1 MNDLVSKLEAANER
15 EKNQEEES
23 EKMYTDVEVMCQA
36 KETMAEEVKS
46 MNEQKV
52 VLTSQLAEL
61 KKTEKSLDETLSTR

>member
-1 MNDLVSKLEAANER
+1 
-15 EKNQEEES
+15 
-23 EKMYTDVEVMCQA
+23 MYTDVEVMCQA

-61 KKTEKSLDETLSTR
+61 KKIEKSLDETLSTR